1 MASPPSALGGQE
13 ITKVNAC
20 SEKGDAFRM
29 RRDRTL
35 ELRAP
40 QRSPWMAPCAAARA
54 PGHPAVAA
62 MLGTPSGSS
71 HKERH
76 MSPADRLSPGDLVC
90 ALPGEPERPSPD
102 LAKAVCASAWSSL
115 RQPPVWFLAGDAT
128 IPGPTLCSRVSISDD
143 CHIFT

>member
-40 QRSPWMAPCAAARA
+40 QRSPWTAPCAAARA

-90 ALPGEPERPSPD
+90 ARPGG
-102 LAKAVCASAWSSL
+102 
-115 RQPPVWFLAGDAT
+115 AGT
-128 IPGPTLCSRVSISDD
+128 SQPGPREGRVCVRMVQSPAAS
-143 CHIFT
+143 CLVLGG